1 MKLIYSIL
9 LVLFILPHSWGVD
22 LVSIDQF
29 KTITDADQRR
39 KIINQAAPEQ
49 REELNKIDLHMRMV
63 ASVGGEA
70 GFKAVK
76 ESSVAKARGFTDLEE
91 IFGIQTQVWNDNMAG
106 VYDSDHA
113 STMTHDQMSEAERKR
128 EQELVALCSRLTTI
142 HSLVFN
148 LAPTSQAFD
157 LEKKAEKFDE
167 YLHQNFSPYNSAR
180 KQRVT
185 KQERLEVDKQM
196 DEIYAELQSL
206 PKLTPEQ
213 AQKEY
218 DAFPDEKVRPW

>member
-1 MKLIYSIL
+1 M
-9 LVLFILPHSWGVD
+9 
-22 LVSIDQF
+22 VSINQF

-39 KIINQAAPEQ
+39 KIINQAPPEQ
-49 REELNKIDLHMRMV
+49 RDELNNIDLHMRMA

-91 IFGIQTQVWNDNMAG
+91 IFSIQTQVWNDYMAG
-106 VYDSDHA
+106 VYDSDHM
-113 STMTHDQMSEAERKR
+113 STMTHDKMSEAERKR
-128 EQELVALCSRLTTI
+128 EHELATLCNRLTTV
-142 HSLVFN
+142 HSLVFK
-148 LAPTSQAFD
+148 LAPTSQSFD
-157 LEKKAEKFDE
+157 LEKKAEKCDE

-185 KQERLEVDKQM
+185 KQEKLEVDKQI
-196 DEIYAELQSL
+196 DEIYKELQAL